1 MQEKILKRTMVR
13 IRVIVSVL
21 LLLASGAFSTNV
33 EADTRDTVLTPAER
47 ALVDMPSDVLEI
59 VPVSA
64 RLDMIDYLRADT
76 LRYVPNAM
84 NGLSRLLPPVTD
96 SFVEM
101 EVTPV
106 STVQIKI
113 LPEGGDGKT
122 YIVGVSYTV
131 GDTIQAKDSELLF
144 FTSDMKPLDRNRL
157 IRIASMEDFLTPGL
171 VRKDREELLS
181 LVPFP
186 AVEYRFSPDGTEL
199 RARLTVDRF
208 MSLEDYDRL
217 RPYLVEERIFRC
229 SGKKYVMEK
238 N

>member
-1 MQEKILKRTMVR
+1 MQGFLNRFAVR
-13 IRVIVSVL
+13 FRVTVAML
-21 LLLASGAFSTNV
+21 LALASGWCTSR
-33 EADTRDTVLTPAER
+33 ADAAPRDTLMTPAER
-47 ALVDMPSDVLEI
+47 VLVDMPSDVLDI

-101 EVTPV
+101 EITPV

-113 LPEGGDGKT
+113 LQERGGKDH
-122 YIVGVSYTV
+122 IVGVSYTV
-131 GDTIQAKDSELLF
+131 GDTIQAKDSELMF
-144 FTSDMKPLDRNRL
+144 FTSDMKPLKRNHL
-157 IRIASMEDFLTPGL
+157 IRPARMEDFIVPDLKG
-171 VRKDREELLS
+171 KEREDLLS

-199 RARLTVDRF
+199 RACLTVDRF
-208 MSLEDYDRL
+208 MSLEDYGRL
-217 RPYLVEERIFRC
+217 KPHLVAERIYRWN
-229 SGKKYVMEK
+229 GKKYVMERDK
-238 N
+238 

>member
-1 MQEKILKRTMVR
+1 MVR

-113 LPEGGDGKT
+113 LPEGGDG
-122 YIVGVSYTV
+122 
-131 GDTIQAKDSELLF
+131 
-144 FTSDMKPLDRNRL
+144 
-157 IRIASMEDFLTPGL
+157 
-171 VRKDREELLS
+171 
-181 LVPFP
+181 
-186 AVEYRFSPDGTEL
+186 
-199 RARLTVDRF
+199 
-208 MSLEDYDRL
+208 
-217 RPYLVEERIFRC
+217 
-229 SGKKYVMEK
+229 
-238 N
+238 

>member
-1 MQEKILKRTMVR
+1 
-13 IRVIVSVL
+13 
-21 LLLASGAFSTNV
+21 
-33 EADTRDTVLTPAER
+33 
-47 ALVDMPSDVLEI
+47 
-59 VPVSA
+59 
-64 RLDMIDYLRADT
+64 MIDYLRVDT

-186 AVEYRFSPDGTEL
+186 AVEYRFSPDGAEL

-217 RPYLVEERIFRC
+217 RPHLVAERVFRWN
-229 SGKKYVMEK
+229 GKKYVMEK
-238 N
+238 NK

>member
-21 LLLASGAFSTNV
+21 LVLASGAFSTNV

-47 ALVDMPSDVLEI
+47 ALVDMPSDVLDI
-59 VPVSA
+59 VPASA
-64 RLDMIDYLRADT
+64 RLDMIDYLRVDT

-113 LPEGGDGKT
+113 LPEGGDGKPT
-122 YIVGVSYTV
+122 
-131 GDTIQAKDSELLF
+131 
-144 FTSDMKPLDRNRL
+144 
-157 IRIASMEDFLTPGL
+157 
-171 VRKDREELLS
+171 LS
-181 LVPFP
+181 
-186 AVEYRFSPDGTEL
+186 A
-199 RARLTVDRF
+199 
-208 MSLEDYDRL
+208 
-217 RPYLVEERIFRC
+217 
-229 SGKKYVMEK
+229 
-238 N
+238 

>member
-113 LPEGGDGKT
+113 LSEGGDGKT
-122 YIVGVSYTV
+122 Y
-131 GDTIQAKDSELLF
+131 
-144 FTSDMKPLDRNRL
+144 
-157 IRIASMEDFLTPGL
+157 
-171 VRKDREELLS
+171 
-181 LVPFP
+181 
-186 AVEYRFSPDGTEL
+186 
-199 RARLTVDRF
+199 
-208 MSLEDYDRL
+208 MSA
-217 RPYLVEERIFRC
+217 
-229 SGKKYVMEK
+229 
-238 N
+238 

>member
-1 MQEKILKRTMVR
+1 MKRTMVR

-47 ALVDMPSDVLEI
+47 ALVDMPSDVLDI

-157 IRIASMEDFLTPGL
+157 IRIAACAGPRQFL
-171 VRKDREELLS
+171 
-181 LVPFP
+181 
-186 AVEYRFSPDGTEL
+186 
-199 RARLTVDRF
+199 
-208 MSLEDYDRL
+208 
-217 RPYLVEERIFRC
+217 
-229 SGKKYVMEK
+229 
-238 N
+238 